1 MSIQSESLANHP
13 ENTGLPQGNS
23 VDPAEIARFSAM
35 AADWWNPR
43 GKFAPLHRFNP
54 VRLGYIREALQSHFG
69 LAAEA
74 GLNGLRLLDIGCGGG
89 LVSEPL
95 ARMGARV
102 TGADAGARNIAV
114 ASLHAGQSGLD
125 IDYRCTSAEA
135 LAESGETFDAVLAL
149 EIVEHVADPAG
160 FFAACSRLLRP
171 GGLLIASTL
180 NRSPK
185 AYALAIVGA
194 EYILRWLPPGTHDW
208 KKFLKPHELA
218 KLLRD
223 AGLIVND
230 VRGANYNPISERWSL
245 GRDTGVNYFM
255 TASKPG

>member
-1 MSIQSESLANHP
+1 MSMQPETLAADT
-13 ENTGLPQGNS
+13 EFAGLPAGNS

-54 VRLGYIREALQSHFG
+54 VRLGYIRDALQDHFG
-69 LAAEA
+69 LPAEA
-74 GLNGLRLLDIGCGGG
+74 GLAPLRILDIGCGGG
-89 LVSEPL
+89 LVAEPL
-95 ARMGARV
+95 ARLGARV
-102 TGADAGARNIAV
+102 TGADAGERNIAV

-125 IDYRCTSAEA
+125 IDYRCTSAES
-135 LAESGETFDAVLAL
+135 LAASGETFDAVLAL

-255 TASKPG
+255 TAAQPD